1 MKEAD
6 PSAGD
11 LRGTRGSGCWEPA
24 HCQQKLLRKSHMRG
38 GLALFYLYYSSSALQ
53 CFSILC
59 VCVFVRV
66 HACAHAHMVHEIL
79 LGLLYIF

>member
-1 MKEAD
+1 
-6 PSAGD
+6 
-11 LRGTRGSGCWEPA
+11 
-24 HCQQKLLRKSHMRG
+24 MRG